1 MVAQALAQEP
11 DNADFLD
18 TAAWIEYKLGNFNS
32 AWNYLQDALS
42 KSSEVGIIQ
51 LHASI
56 VAHKLGQTE
65 QALDYLEKAIEQKL
79 DPQTRK
85 KAMALKEKWK

>member
-1 MVAQALAQEP
+1 
-11 DNADFLD
+11 
-18 TAAWIEYKLGNFNS
+18 
-32 AWNYLQDALS
+32 
-42 KSSEVGIIQ
+42 VGIIQ

-56 VAHKLGQTE
+56 VAHKLGQAE